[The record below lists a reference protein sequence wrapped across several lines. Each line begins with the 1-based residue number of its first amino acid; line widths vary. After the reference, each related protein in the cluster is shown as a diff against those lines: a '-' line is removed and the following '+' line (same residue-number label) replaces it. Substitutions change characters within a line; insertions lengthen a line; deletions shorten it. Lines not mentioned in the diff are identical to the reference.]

1 MDNDAMPV
9 FKMLFWESRAAWRA
23 ALRRPAFLALSALT
37 LALGIATCTATFALI
52 DDFVLTPP
60 PYSDPARLVVI
71 GPPSPSSFLTTISPQ
86 QYQSVLG
93 LSELESAG
101 AASFLRL
108 ANLKVAG
115 DPILVP
121 SRPVT
126 RSFLETLGVRPVV
139 GRNFTDEEDRP
150 SGTNAAIIS
159 DHLWAS
165 QFGRD
170 REIVGRR
177 IKLDGR
183 RVAIVGVLPA
193 DFQFLEPLD
202 VLTPLALP
210 AATRDNGNNLI
221 VVGRLAP
228 GASVERASQA
238 VNARMYSRMTELGIR
253 AEEHMVF
260 SALPLWSGLA
270 GVGRSRA
277 LMFCAFGSCLFVLVG
292 TNIFNLLSLRS
303 ILGHRENAT
312 RQALGASAVRLI
324 APALAEGLLVGLLG
338 IALGLALAGAVL
350 RVMAPYIPANWMN
363 ASRGLWLGTRALGVS
378 SALGVAVPLFSAFL
392 AARKLGRHEIALDL
406 VTIQRAGWGPRSR
419 FLGQALVI
427 AQAALASGLLVVSI
441 SFSSTLVR
449 LLRTDLG
456 MRPERV
462 LSFAVAASPEQ
473 YPDAP
478 TLHAFVDRVVDRLV
492 TISASDEAA
501 AAWNVPIGEPF
512 SVPMRIPNMLDH
524 AIEYRPITAHYFAV
538 LGIPI
543 LRGRAFADLDTDT
556 REPVA
561 IVNST
566 FESRYLKGEALGRH
580 IGLALDPSSKAMR
593 IVGVVGNTRQ
603 AGPNAPSE
611 PIVYVPL
618 TQVPDDLVAEMR
630 QFLGLHFFIQTRNEL
645 GTASEARRILREIA
659 PEQVVTDLGP
669 LTAAIRELT
678 ADQQLD
684 LKLVGTMTL
693 LAILVAN
700 AGLYSIVS
708 LSVASRKRDL
718 GIKAALGAAP
728 GTILRDILGSAAK
741 QMGTGL
747 TIGSVAGTLA
757 ALYLRSTV
765 PGFEVASFV
774 LTTSALF
781 LLLLAGV
788 GACVVPALRAARVDP
803 VLVFREG

>member
-1 MDNDAMPV
+1 MLV
-9 FKMLFWESRAAWRA
+9 FRMLLWESRTAWRA

-37 LALGIATCTATFALI
+37 LALGIATCTATFVLI

-71 GPPSPSSFLTTISPQ
+71 GPPTPSSFLTTISPK

-93 LSELESAG
+93 LPEFNGAG

-108 ANLKVAG
+108 SHLKVAD

-121 SRPVT
+121 SRPVS
-126 RSFLETLGVRPVV
+126 RSFLETLGVCPVV

-150 SGTNAAIIS
+150 SHANAAIIS
-159 DHLWAS
+159 DRLWAS

-170 REIVGRR
+170 PEVVGRW

-183 RVAIVGVLPA
+183 PVAVVGVLPA

-210 AATRDNGNNLI
+210 AAIRDNGNNLI
-221 VVGRLAP
+221 VVARLAP
-228 GASVERASQA
+228 GVPVKRANRA
-238 VNARMYSRMTELGIR
+238 VNARIYSRAAELGIR
-253 AEEHMVF
+253 VEEHMVF

-270 GVGRSRA
+270 GVGRSTA
-277 LMFCAFGSCLFVLVG
+277 LMFFAFGLCLFVLVG

-303 ILGHRENAT
+303 VLGHRDNAT

-324 APALAEGLLVGLLG
+324 APALAEGLLIGLLG
-338 IALGLALAGAVL
+338 TALGLALATAVL
-350 RVMAPYIPANWMN
+350 RVIAPYIPANWMN
-363 ASRGLWLGTRALGVS
+363 ASRGLWLGMRAWGVSLALGAGVPLL
-378 SALGVAVPLFSAFL
+378 SALL
-392 AARKLGRHEIALDL
+392 AARNWGGREIARDL
-406 VTIQRAGWGPRSR
+406 VSIQRAGSGPRSR
-419 FLGQALVI
+419 LLGQALVI
-427 AQAALASGLLVVSI
+427 AQVALAAGLLVVST
-441 SFSSTLVR
+441 SFSSSLVR

-456 MRPERV
+456 VRPERV
-462 LSFAVAASPEQ
+462 LTFAVAASPEQ
-473 YPDAP
+473 YPDGA
-478 TLHAFVDRVVDRLV
+478 TLREFADKVVERLAK
-492 TISASDEAA
+492 ISASEEAA

-512 SVPMRIPNMLDH
+512 SVPIRLPNMLDH
-524 AIEYRPITAHYFAV
+524 AIEYRPITAGYFAV

-543 LRGRAFADLDTDT
+543 LRGRAFADLDTNA

-561 IVNST
+561 IVNSA
-566 FESRYLKGEALGRH
+566 FESRYLKGGALGRH
-580 IGLALDPSSKAMR
+580 IGLALDPRSEAMR
-593 IVGVVGNTRQ
+593 IVGEVGDTKQ

-618 TQVPDDLVAEMR
+618 TQVPDNLVAEMR
-630 QFLGLHFFIQTRNEL
+630 QFLGLHFFIQTRNEV

-669 LTAAIRELT
+669 LAATLRELT
-678 ADQQLD
+678 AGQELD
-684 LKLVGTMTL
+684 LKLVAAMTL

-718 GIKAALGAAP
+718 GIKAALGASP
-728 GTILRDILGSAAK
+728 GTLLLDVLGNAAK

-747 TIGSVAGTLA
+747 TIGAVAGTLA
-757 ALYLRSTV
+757 ALYLRTV
-765 PGFEVASFV
+765 VVGFEVASLV
-774 LTTSALF
+774 LTTAALF

-788 GACVVPALRAARVDP
+788 GACIVPALRAARVDP
-803 VLVFREG
+803 AIVFREG